1 MVRVYK
7 TSNAYDNTSPWWE
20 PTTLF
25 MTELCNNNKNL
36 PLRISCFNYTN
47 SGAHKEYGSV
57 FVTTRDLEMMGEKKI
72 LTIKNKK
79 GKTTG
84 KVNFN

>member
-7 TSNAYDNTSPWWE
+7 TANAYDDINPWWE

-36 PLRISCFNYTN
+36 PMRISCFNYTN
-47 SGAHKEYGSV
+47 SGAHKEYGSAI
-57 FVTTRDLEMMGEKKI
+57 VTTRDIEMMGDKKI
-72 LTIKNKK
+72 LRLENKK
-79 GKTTG
+79 GSLAG
-84 KVNFN
+84 YIQFN